1 MLSPALYLSVADF
14 VGCVG
19 FPLESPGC
27 WSFCAFRTWKISVYF
42 QTGCLSGD
50 SSNEIEKAEQ
60 HVSKNDIV
68 DVSK

>member
-1 MLSPALYLSVADF
+1 M
-14 VGCVG
+14 
-19 FPLESPGC
+19 
-27 WSFCAFRTWKISVYF
+27 YF